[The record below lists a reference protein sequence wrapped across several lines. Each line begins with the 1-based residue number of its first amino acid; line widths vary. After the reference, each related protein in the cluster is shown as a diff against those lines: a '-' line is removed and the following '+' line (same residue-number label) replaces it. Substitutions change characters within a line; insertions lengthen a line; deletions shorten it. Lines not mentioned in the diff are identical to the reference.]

1 MSDHLVRNPN
11 FRGTAAILG
20 WRSLHNF
27 FTSPALVI
35 PALLFPLFFFTAFAG
50 GLSGVSNVPGFNY
63 PNGYTAFQFGFVLM
77 QASAFGG
84 VFTGF
89 GIARDF
95 ESGFAR
101 RIMLATPNRSALLA
115 GYVIS
120 AVVRAVVIGAMLF
133 AIGLLVG
140 MQVSS
145 SFGELILLIGLAL
158 LMNLAAVLWASG
170 IAFRFRSIQAGPLM
184 QVPVFMILF
193 LTPVYVPVNLLS
205 GWIHTVARLNPVTA
219 VVEAARSLIAAAP
232 EYVALAYV
240 SMSAVGCLLLYWS
253 ISGLRK
259 AEAAGG

>member
-1 MSDHLVRNPN
+1 MSAHMERHAT
-11 FRGTAAILG
+11 FKGSAAILA

-27 FTSPALVI
+27 FTNPALII

-50 GLSGVSNVPGFNY
+50 GLSGVQNVPGFDY
-63 PNGYTAFQFGFVLM
+63 PNGYTAFQFAFVLM

-101 RIMLATPNRSALLA
+101 RIMLATPNRSAILA

-120 AVVRAVVIGAMLF
+120 ALARAVVIGAMLF
-133 AIGLLVG
+133 VIGLAVG
-140 MQVSS
+140 MDVSS
-145 SFGELILLIGLAL
+145 SLVELVALIGLAL

-193 LTPVYVPVNLLS
+193 LTPVYVPLNLLT
-205 GWIHTVARLNPVTA
+205 GWIHTVAKLNPVTA

-232 EYVALAYV
+232 EYVLLAYGA
-240 SMSAVGCLLLYWS
+240 MSLVGLLLLYWS
-253 ISGLRK
+253 VSGLRS